1 MRWLQLAAVFIIPV
15 AAVALALTFRGGD
28 SKPPLTVSSQTGS
41 YEADVG
47 VPLSVAGFRLVNRTK
62 STVTVTRV
70 RVLEKEPGLTV
81 IGALAYRGCSDCV
94 ADSKVPPNVTPG
106 SPDAPTP
113 ALLTV
118 RNLQLKPGALLT
130 ILLSV
135 TVSRAGR
142 THVPALRIDVQTE
155 SGMRT
160 VETLQG
166 PALCSGSS
174 CS

>member
-28 SKPPLTVSSQTGS
+28 STPPLTVQSQSGS
-41 YEADVG
+41 YQADVG
-47 VPLSVAGFRLVNRTK
+47 TPLSVTGFRVVNRTK
-62 STVTVTRV
+62 STVTITRA
-70 RVLEKEPGLTV
+70 RVLEKVPGLVV

-94 ADSKVPPNVTPG
+94 ADSAVPPNVTPG

-113 ALLTV
+113 ALLKV
-118 RNLQLKPGALLT
+118 VNIQLKPGAQLT

-135 TVSRAGR
+135 RVSRTGR
-142 THVPALRIDVQTE
+142 VHGPPLRIDVQTQ
-155 SGMRT
+155 SGLRT

-166 PALCSGSS
+166 PALCSGAN
-174 CS
+174 C